1 MSLNRRKIWL
11 GGAAGGFLWI
21 VWSLIV
27 NMFVIGSGRY
37 EAMQSA
43 GLFLKEPRY
52 RAFEVQWILML
63 FILAILLAH
72 LYAWV
77 RPTLGP
83 GPKTA
88 LKVGALVGFAS
99 GFPTNFG
106 TATWAVIPRIF
117 PLGWMLELWVGAIMA
132 TLVAG
137 WLYRE
142 TNA

>member
-1 MSLNRRKIWL
+1 
-11 GGAAGGFLWI
+11 
-21 VWSLIV
+21 
-27 NMFVIGSGRY
+27 
-37 EAMQSA
+37 
-43 GLFLKEPRY
+43 
-52 RAFEVQWILML
+52 ML

-83 GPKTA
+83 GARTA

-106 TATWAVIPRIF
+106 TATWAAIPRMF
-117 PLGWMLELWVGAIMA
+117 PLGWMLELWAGSILA

-142 TNA
+142 RNA

>member
-1 MSLNRRKIWL
+1 MSLNRRKIWQ

-27 NMFVIGSGRY
+27 HMFVIGSGRY
-37 EAMQSA
+37 EAVQSA

-52 RAFEVQWILML
+52 RAFEVQWFLML

-72 LYAWV
+72 LYVWV

-117 PLGWMLELWVGAIMA
+117 PLGWMLELWVGSILA

-137 WLYRE
+137 WIYKE
-142 TNA
+142 SNA

>member
-1 MSLNRRKIWL
+1 MSLNRSRIWQ
-11 GGAAGGFLWI
+11 GGVVGGLVWI

-27 NMFVIGSGRY
+27 NMFVIGRGRY
-37 EAMQSA
+37 AAMQSA
-43 GLFLKEPRY
+43 GLFLKEGRY

-63 FILAILLAH
+63 FVLAILFAH

-88 LKVGALVGFAS
+88 LKIGAIVGFAS

-117 PLGWMLELWVGAIMA
+117 PLGWMLELWVGSILA

-137 WLYRE
+137 WIYKE
-142 TNA
+142 SNA